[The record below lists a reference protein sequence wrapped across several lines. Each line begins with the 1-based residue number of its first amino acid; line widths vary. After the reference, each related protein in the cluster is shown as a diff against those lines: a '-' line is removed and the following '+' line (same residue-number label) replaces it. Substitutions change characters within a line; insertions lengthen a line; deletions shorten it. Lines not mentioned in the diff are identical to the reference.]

1 MKNNELTL
9 EIEKILEQLE
19 EAWDMCSR
27 GLLKVVEVEKKV
39 AETKR
44 KLNEILPTDSIA
56 YRIFDSSATKLN
68 VTFWIDVMNPYAGKS
83 CCDLLEKWIKTT
95 QEILN
100 EYEPAFLNNIR
111 YDKNQYFLQGDNI
124 YNAISILFKIMK
136 RAKNN
141 LTIIDQYLDE
151 NIFDYINSLNN
162 LINIKL
168 ITANQKPIFK
178 KLYTTLKI
186 ERTNIEAKESNDCHD
201 RFLIIDDSEVWQLGA
216 SINGIGK
223 KASMLSKV
231 LDSNEKE
238 NFLINFNNWWS
249 QGKIIE

>member
-1 MKNNELTL
+1 MKTNELIL
-9 EIEKILEQLE
+9 EIEGILDQLE
-19 EAWDMCSR
+19 KAWGMCSR
-27 GLLKVVEVEKKV
+27 GLLKVVEVQKIIAEIKK
-39 AETKR
+39 
-44 KLNEILPTDSIA
+44 KLNEILPSDSIA

-68 VTFWIDVMNPYAGKS
+68 VTFWIDIMNPYAGKS
-83 CCDLLEKWIKTT
+83 YCELLENWIKTT
-95 QEILN
+95 QEILD
-100 EYEPAFLNNIR
+100 EYEPAIMHNIR
-111 YDKNQYFLQGDNI
+111 YDKNQYFLPENNVH
-124 YNAISILFKIMK
+124 YATSMVFKIMK
-136 RAKNN
+136 QAKNN
-141 LTIIDQYLDE
+141 LTIVDQYLDE
-151 NIFDYINSLNN
+151 EIFDYINSLDS

-223 KASMLSKV
+223 KASMLNKV

-238 NFLINFNNWWS
+238 SFFLNFKNWWS